1 MVLAGF
7 PAAGSQV
14 RRKCDGVLGEVYAT
28 DPPARLSVRWPTVP
42 GAYAREDCT
51 PDQFAQCWELTGTR
65 LTPPRETYIAVG
77 LIASAVLLFL
87 LFVLLHD
94 TSSGYTGYDSYKP
107 LAGDP
112 AEVLNSAKQLNAK
125 YGLQAAEAC
134 AAGADEYIRS
144 ITHHRF
150 HWQSTDSLTPR
161 FDKFV
166 PQVTSPGVLTL
177 TSNQASV
184 SNGFGV
190 FTPIE
195 LGCNY
200 DTQSREVLSYDG
212 QVNEQ

>member
-7 PAAGSQV
+7 PATGSQI

-28 DPPARLSVRWPTVP
+28 DPPAKLSVRWPTVP

-51 PDQFAQCWELTGTR
+51 PDQFAQQWELTGAR
-65 LTPPRETYIAVG
+65 LTPPRETHMAVG
-77 LIASAVLLFL
+77 LITAAVSLFL
-87 LFVLLHD
+87 LFVLVHD
-94 TSSGYTGYDSYKP
+94 TSSGYTGYDPYKP
-107 LAGDP
+107 AAGDT
-112 AEVLNSAKQLNAK
+112 AQVLNSATQLNAK

-150 HWQSTDSLTPR
+150 HWQATDSLAPR
-161 FDKFV
+161 FDKFDL
-166 PQVTSPGVLTL
+166 QVASPGVLTL

-184 SNGFGV
+184 SDGFGV
-190 FTPIE
+190 FKPIE

-200 DTQSREVLSYDG
+200 DTQSHEVLSYEGEVD
-212 QVNEQ
+212 EQ